1 MIQIH
6 YGPDNIPILG
16 SMLKNKKYI
25 EDEDRFLICK
35 LHDIGMDTENVY
47 DKIKQMIR
55 HEPRFRFDWF
65 FR

>member
-1 MIQIH
+1 MKNKLPGIII
-6 YGPDNIPILG
+6 GILG

-25 EDEDRFLICK
+25 EDEDRFLVCK
-35 LHDIGMDTENVY
+35 LNEIGMDTENVY
-47 DKIKQMIR
+47 DIIKQMIR